1 MLCYHKA
8 RGVTYFPLFKLLIGA
23 IEQCWN
29 LGKRQENGKIKLKK
43 VVFFFTFLTVFSAIF
58 GIQPIRTL
66 DLIEIND

>member
-29 LGKRQENGKIKLKK
+29 LGKRQENGEKK
-43 VVFFFTFLTVFSAIF
+43 AKKSCFFSRFSLFFRQFLEFS
-58 GIQPIRTL
+58 QSEP
-66 DLIEIND
+66 LI